1 MCTSG
6 RLQTSASQL
15 RRLGLE
21 GIHRQR
27 PRKWPS
33 NPLSNMIPLR
43 SRLFSAPNA
52 QATKQLGRS
61 LIVGLLLFHAV
72 PRQLVAQATPTGSP
86 SALALRPG
94 DMIRV
99 KVYREPDL
107 NGEYLVDLDGSTTL
121 PLIGEQ
127 QVTGVPIRELRL
139 RLVEAYKVHLQNPS
153 IEITPLRRIQ
163 ILGEV
168 QKPGLYPIDPTVTV
182 AGAIAMAGGA
192 TTTGDITR
200 IRIIRDGAS
209 LDTRVGVATA
219 LTSFDI
225 RSGDEII
232 VDQKSWFTRNS
243 PFVIS
248 AVLSATSII
257 TSLIIATRN

>member
-1 MCTSG
+1 MNLIRRHLALALVSLIATAGQLAGQSAPTSS
-6 RLQTSASQL
+6 SAS
-15 RRLGLE
+15 
-21 GIHRQR
+21 
-27 PRKWPS
+27 
-33 NPLSNMIPLR
+33 
-43 SRLFSAPNA
+43 
-52 QATKQLGRS
+52 
-61 LIVGLLLFHAV
+61 
-72 PRQLVAQATPTGSP
+72 
-86 SALALRPG
+86 LALRPG

-127 QVTGVPIRELRL
+127 QVTGVPIRELRQ
-139 RLVEAYKVHLQNPS
+139 RLVDAYKVHLQNPS

-192 TTTGDITR
+192 TSTGDITR
-200 IRIIRDGAS
+200 IRIIRDGQS

-248 AVLSATSII
+248 TVLSATSII
-257 TSLIIATRN
+257 TSIIIATRR

>member
-1 MCTSG
+1 MQIFRRDLALAVFLTLAAAIRGPAQSVPAA
-6 RLQTSASQL
+6 SAAS
-15 RRLGLE
+15 
-21 GIHRQR
+21 
-27 PRKWPS
+27 
-33 NPLSNMIPLR
+33 
-43 SRLFSAPNA
+43 
-52 QATKQLGRS
+52 
-61 LIVGLLLFHAV
+61 
-72 PRQLVAQATPTGSP
+72 
-86 SALALRPG
+86 LALRPG

-99 KVYREPDL
+99 KVYREPEL
-107 NGEYLVDLDGSTTL
+107 NGEYLVDLEGLTTL

-127 QVTGVPIRELRL
+127 PVTGIPIRELRQ

-168 QKPGLYPIDPTVTV
+168 QRPGLYPIDPTVTI
-182 AGAIAMAGGA
+182 AGAVALAGGA
-192 TTTGDITR
+192 TPSGDITR
-200 IRIIRDGAS
+200 IRIFRDGQS
-209 LDTRVGVATA
+209 LDARVGVAKS

-257 TSLIIATRN
+257 TSIIISTNR